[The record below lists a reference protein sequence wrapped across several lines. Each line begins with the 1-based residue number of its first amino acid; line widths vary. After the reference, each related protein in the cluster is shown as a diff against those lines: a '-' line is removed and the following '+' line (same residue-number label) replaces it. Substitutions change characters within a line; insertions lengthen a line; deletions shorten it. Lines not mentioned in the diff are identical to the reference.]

1 MLLQNLFIRP
11 KTPPP
16 RFAPGLFLGLLVV
29 FVLLGQTKPIV
40 GLAGIGTVLII
51 AAVMI
56 EINRQRIWDDYK
68 KSYRKQAGKSA
79 LWTKPNHLYY
89 TINVAVLWPV
99 VLLLGAVCLYAAYML
114 G

>member
-1 MLLQNLFIRP
+1 MLLSNLFTRH

-29 FVLLGQTKPIV
+29 FVLLGQSKPIV
-40 GLAGIGTVLII
+40 GLVGIGTVLII

-56 EINRQRIWDDYK
+56 EVNRQRIWDDYK
-68 KSYRKQAGKSA
+68 KNYRKKAGTSG
-79 LWTKPNHLYY
+79 LWTKPNHVYY
-89 TINVAVLWPV
+89 TLNVAVLWPV
-99 VLLLGAVCLYAAYML
+99 ILLLGVVCLYAAYML